1 MSKVI
6 LLKNLK
12 SKLNISDKIEIKK
25 EKYSWGNLRVIYS
38 GISFSVIIHPEHWAK
53 IDNLKS
59 GEKIKF
65 RDETR
70 EVWRCEFDG
79 KNLTFFTLYQS
90 PSLNILYIT
99 NPTNTL
105 NNLWG

>member
-6 LLKNLK
+6 FLKNLK

-53 IDNLKS
+53 IDSLKS
-59 GEKIKF
+59 GEEITF
-65 RDETR
+65 RDETGK
-70 EVWRCEFDG
+70 VWRCEFDG
-79 KNLTFFTLYQS
+79 KNLTFSTLEKS
-90 PSLNILYIT
+90 CAVTVTKASLEM
-99 NPTNTL
+99 
-105 NNLWG
+105 